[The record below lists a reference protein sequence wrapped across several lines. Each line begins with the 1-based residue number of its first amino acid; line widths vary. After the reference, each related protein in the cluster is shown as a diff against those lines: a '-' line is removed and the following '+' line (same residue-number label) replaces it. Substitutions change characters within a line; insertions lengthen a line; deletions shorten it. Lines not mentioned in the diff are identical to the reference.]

1 MDRKGNGTRKSLES
15 KGMGLLKKSA
25 DILVKNRDQ
34 NIKRETQLTQKNLS
48 RIYQ

>member
-1 MDRKGNGTRKSLES
+1 
-15 KGMGLLKKSA
+15 MGLLKKSA

-34 NIKRETQLTQKNLS
+34 NIKRETQLNQKNLS